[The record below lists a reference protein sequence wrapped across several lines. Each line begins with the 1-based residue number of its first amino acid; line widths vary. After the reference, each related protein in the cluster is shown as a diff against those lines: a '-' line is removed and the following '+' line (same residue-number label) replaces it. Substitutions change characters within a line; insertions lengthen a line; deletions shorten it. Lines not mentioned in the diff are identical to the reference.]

1 MQFTTTTTSL
11 LTILSAGLAAPTP
24 QTTVTPGAT
33 VPWTITNYSD
43 GCSPAAC
50 VYSFNISSP
59 NPPPTGFGPA
69 FNTFCTGNDIQGKLV
84 ACEDPSVQSNVVP
97 ASGTVGILYIQRTFE
112 EIDGTAV
119 EAGNV
124 TLVMGYNGPYTIQ
137 GKFYGVEAS

>member
-1 MQFTTTTTSL
+1 MKFTTTTALFPL
-11 LTILSAGLAAPTP
+11 LSTALAAPTP
-24 QTTVTPGAT
+24 QTTVTPDAT

-50 VYSFNISSP
+50 VYVFNISS
-59 NPPPTGFGPA
+59 PTGFGPA

-97 ASGTVGILYIQRTFE
+97 ASGTDGILYIQRTFE

-124 TLVMGYNGPYTIQ
+124 TLVSGDSGPYTIQ